1 MGILPN
7 LGNHRSDMIYFKR
20 HNVLIRWRANIA
32 SSVKAIDPAIRVAAD
47 EYA

>member
-7 LGNHRSDMIYFKR
+7 QGNHRSDMIYFER
-20 HNVLIRWRANIA
+20 HNILIRWRANIM